1 MVRSNDH
8 VALKPLC
15 NSTLFLF
22 FHVSQMLYLA
32 SIYRYIFSAI
42 KIRLGNNKEQKKE
55 RKRKFLKVKRN
66 CKNGDKMN
74 DTFSSIL

>member
-1 MVRSNDH
+1 
-8 VALKPLC
+8 
-15 NSTLFLF
+15 
-22 FHVSQMLYLA
+22 MLYLA

-74 DTFSSIL
+74 DTFGSIL